1 MSIGIVTDEE
11 LERELRNSGPDP
23 VGEVV
28 TLKRGR
34 GEDKTNTP
42 PSVRKIIGGE
52 SIEHG
57 HAAGVELGKALG
69 VSESSV
75 SAYQKGSTS
84 TALMDRPD
92 PDLLDHIT
100 EARRKVAKSAREK
113 VAIAID
119 AITEEKLKESSPRIA
134 AGVAKDMSVV
144 VKNMEP
150 PTDSERDNSTQ
161 FVFFVPHMKT
171 EQQFE
176 VIDVKE

>member
-1 MSIGIVTDEE
+1 MAIGIVSDDE
-11 LERELRNSGPDP
+11 LERELANSGPAP
-23 VGEVV
+23 VGVVV

-42 PSVRKIIGGE
+42 PAVRKIIGEE
-52 SIEHG
+52 SVTHG

-92 PDLLDHIT
+92 PELLEHIT
-100 EARRKVAKSAREK
+100 EVQRKVAKSARHK
-113 VAIAID
+113 LALAID
-119 AITEEKLKESSPRIA
+119 AITEDKLAESSPRIA

-150 PTDSERDNSTQ
+150 STEGERGNSTK
-161 FVFFVPHMKT
+161 FVFFVPNMRK
-171 EQQFE
+171 EDQFE